1 MRVYGKVKSTF
12 WTRTKRLSDRGKL
25 LAVYLLSCPH
35 GSTSGC
41 FYLPPAYI
49 MGDLGWVSETVTD
62 TLAEL
67 SRNGFAYHCERSDW
81 VLMPNFI
88 KHNPPENGNV
98 GKRLAV
104 EASAIPDDFTYL
116 PEFIAALKPYAER
129 LPKGFIKELETVRQT
144 NPERYA
150 NPTPLPTTPNHTN
163 PDTEDVTHSGRGATE
178 SEPAEPTEPGG
189 GFLEVEGTAEP
200 DPTVPGPDEDMSLG
214 DLPEYKPAERW
225 TLLGPELLEITRLDE
240 KPRPVTYGIVR
251 QWLADWTE
259 ADILAAVQDVID
271 GENYDPH
278 SISNL
283 KYFEPAIRRRV
294 DQRNAELN
302 AEIADRCALISD
314 TVWRKIVAKWRAGE
328 YDWDA
333 SYHGPAP
340 DQRGFNGPSDV
351 AGPRDIAPGPAP
363 RRQSNVTSFPDA
375 AARQA

>member
-1 MRVYGKVKSTF
+1 MAEKNMPAMPWFVKDYLIDTMHLTTEQHGAYLLLLGTAWAQGGSLPDSDHQLASIARLTLDSWVAMKPVVMDFWTLRNGRWSQKRLNKELDYVTAKRDARRAAGQKGGKVSHGKTREIGLSNAQAKHQAKSKQT
-12 WTRTKRLSDRGKL
+12 
-25 LAVYLLSCPH
+25 
-35 GSTSGC
+35 TSN
-41 FYLPPAYI
+41 AQ
-49 MGDLGWVSETVTD
+49 
-62 TLAEL
+62 A
-67 SRNGFAYHCERSDW
+67 
-81 VLMPNFI
+81 
-88 KHNPPENGNV
+88 
-98 GKRLAV
+98 
-104 EASAIPDDFTYL
+104 
-116 PEFIAALKPYAER
+116 
-129 LPKGFIKELETVRQT
+129 
-144 NPERYA
+144 
-150 NPTPLPTTPNHTN
+150 PTPTLTPTLKEPPN
-163 PDTEDVTHSGRGATE
+163 PHSE
-178 SEPAEPTEPGG
+178 VPAETLHGG
-189 GFLEVEGTAEP
+189 GFLEVEGTTEP
-200 DPTVPGPDEDMSLG
+200 DPTVPGPDEDLSLG

-259 ADILAAVQDVID
+259 ADILAAVQDVVD

-278 SISNL
+278 AISNL

-328 YDWDA
+328 YEWDA